1 MDFNDIQNAWNNEKT
16 ENVNLPDNLE
26 KMQSVNTPLHKIRK
40 NLKRELIIQL
50 VSMVFIGIVPLII
63 DLKYSF
69 LLAYYLLYAVSII
82 IAIFFTIRLYLYYKN
97 FTDVATTTKDNLYEI
112 YYNIRLFM
120 ETYKSA
126 SYTFIPFGLFYMFLL
141 PLGKKSGKLLN
152 RILDANQEN
161 VAIIII
167 LIVVV
172 FMTLMWFM
180 TEGHVKLFYGKY
192 AKEIK
197 KVIDELKEE

>member
-16 ENVNLPDNLE
+16 ENVHLPNNLE
-26 KMQSVNTPLHKIRK
+26 KIQSVNTPLDKIKK
-40 NLKRELIIQL
+40 NLKIELIVQL
-50 VSMVFIGIVPLII
+50 VSMVFIAIVPLFIEM
-63 DLKYSF
+63 KYSF
-69 LLAYYLLYAVSII
+69 VLAYYLLYAVSILI
-82 IAIFFTIRLYLYYKN
+82 FGFFTIRLYLYYKN
-97 FTDVATTTKDNLYEI
+97 FADITTTTKDNLYEI

-152 RILDANQEN
+152 RVLDANQEN
-161 VAIIII
+161 VV
-167 LIVVV
+167 LIVVLMVVV
-172 FMTLMWFM
+172 FMIFGWLM

>member
-16 ENVNLPDNLE
+16 ENVILPDNLE
-26 KMQSVNTPLHKIRK
+26 KIKSVNTPLDKIRK
-40 NLKRELIIQL
+40 NLKKELIVQL
-50 VSMVFIGIVPLII
+50 VSMVIVGIIPLSIEM
-63 DLKYSF
+63 KYSF
-69 LLAYYLLYAVSII
+69 VLAYYLLYAVSII
-82 IAIFFTIRLYLYYKN
+82 ILISFTIRLYMYYKN
-97 FTDVATTTKDNLYEI
+97 FTDVTTTTKDNLYEI
-112 YYNIRLFM
+112 YYNVRLFM

-152 RILDANQEN
+152 RVLDANHEN
-161 VAIIII
+161 VAIIVI
-167 LIVVV
+167 LILVVY
-172 FMTLMWFM
+172 MILMWFM

-192 AKEIK
+192 AKEIR